1 MRFERH
7 PNQHLNM
14 TETQSRAAMAFYLN
28 NAYPNQGLQQSL
40 FEAFASDFHGEP
52 ELALRFLSEA
62 ADLQSGDDLESMLAI
77 CSHFGAFT
85 SSAVPLLCRLLLAG
99 FHTRHEDIARY
110 LQDLRDIRSI
120 QSLYDACFLTL
131 PYFYDDGDA
140 LARKC
145 TWALHDI
152 GTPEAYAALRKLTRH
167 PRPPVVEFALKRLP
181 KNSPFE

>member
-1 MRFERH
+1 
-7 PNQHLNM
+7 M

-28 NAYPNQGLQQSL
+28 HGWSTQGLQQPL
-40 FEAFASDFHGEP
+40 FEAFASDFRREP

-77 CSHFGAFT
+77 CGHFGALT
-85 SSAVPLLCRLLLAG
+85 SNAVPLLCRLLLAG
-99 FHTRHEDIARY
+99 FHTRHEDVARY

-120 QSLYDACFLTL
+120 QSLYDACFLNL

-152 GTPEAYAALRKLTRH
+152 GTPDAFVALRKLTRH
-167 PRPPVVEFALKRLP
+167 PRPSVVAFALKRLP
-181 KNSPFE
+181 KDSPFG